1 MNFKKLP
8 LLGAPTAFAFFLA
21 TAGAMAKDLDAQA
34 LAKMSE
40 ASAVR
45 VACGVAD
52 VSFISPA
59 AENGN
64 IFVGS
69 LLALFIA
76 IGAGVLV
83 TKKGVKV
90 HPVVAWVLPLLV
102 VLPTLLKPFE
112 MANLMALPFAYAGF
126 GQMSAYAP
134 LLIFAVCAIVLFC
147 KTVKLLQD
155 IFTFRYETKA
165 YTRVKPRTVRRVV
178 YKRELVQEETLSQFS
193 QPIFCEFSRPIDV
206 ESARASFEKTYNDDT
221 ACLSR

>member
-1 MNFKKLP
+1 MNFKQLP
-8 LLGAPTAFAFFLA
+8 LLGAPTAFAFFWA
-21 TAGAMAKDLDAQA
+21 TAGALAKDLDAQA
-34 LAKMSE
+34 LAEMSE

-69 LLALFIA
+69 VLALFIA
-76 IGAGVLV
+76 IGAGILL
-83 TKKGVKV
+83 TKKGVRI
-90 HPVVAWVLPLLV
+90 HPVVAWGLPLLV
-102 VLPTLLKPFE
+102 VFPTLLKPFE

-134 LLIFAVCAIVLFC
+134 LLIVVACAIVLFC
-147 KTVKLLQD
+147 KTVKLVQD
-155 IFTFRYETKA
+155 LFTFNNEPKA
-165 YTRVKPRTVRRVV
+165 YPRVKPRTARRVV
-178 YKRELVQEETLSQFS
+178 YKRELVQEETFSQFS
-193 QPIFCEFSRPIDV
+193 QPIYCEFSRAIDV
-206 ESARASFEKTYNDDT
+206 ESARASFEKTYNEDT